1 MPERGSATKLP
12 PLVGEPAPEFVL
24 YDRNGHAFRYH
35 ASRRKPLLLVFW
47 AFWCDTWKATTQ
59 AIRQAHLHPPYWD
72 GEVWAICT
80 DGRWAH
86 RLSVDPVARLIHFP
100 VLLDA
105 GSQVSKRYAIDSVP
119 TLVLIDRTG
128 TVRWRL
134 RGVPKPQWLESAVE
148 NLSEPTLV
156 HDEPLYLTFDD
167 FPQPGDGH
175 LLDMLRRLHLRV
187 TLFAIGRNAERMPGL
202 VHRAAAEGHIVG
214 NHSYSHQTKGAS
226 VQAWIQNFERANRV
240 LQRITGQTP
249 RLLRLPGDPNAPVAQ
264 QVANALGMQAVGFTV
279 NPYDFAR
286 PGARALVERI
296 LAQAKP
302 NGIILLHC
310 GVRQTVESLP
320 VVVEA
325 LQRRFVLRALG

>member
-1 MPERGSATKLP
+1 MPEKAVASKLP

-24 YDRNGHAFRYH
+24 YDRNGRAFRYY
-35 ASRRKPLLLVFW
+35 ASRHKPLLLVFW
-47 AFWCDTWKATTQ
+47 AFWCDTWKAATR
-59 AIRQAHLHPPYWD
+59 AIRQARLHPPYWD

-119 TLVLIDRTG
+119 TLVLIDRAG

-148 NLSEPTLV
+148 NLSEPSLV

-167 FPQPGDGH
+167 FPQHGDGH
-175 LLDMLRRLHLRV
+175 LLDMLRRQHLRV
-187 TLFAIGRNAERMPGL
+187 TLFAIGRNAQRMPDL
-202 VHRAAAEGHIVG
+202 VRRAVAEGHIVG
-214 NHSYSHQTKGAS
+214 NHSYSHQTMRAS
-226 VQAWIQNFERANRV
+226 VQAWIQDFERANHV
-240 LQRITGQTP
+240 LRRITGQTP
-249 RLLRLPGDPNAPVAQ
+249 RLLRLPGDPNAPFAQ
-264 QVANALGMQAVGFTV
+264 EVANALGMRAVGYTV

-286 PGARALVERI
+286 PGTRALVERI
-296 LAQAKP
+296 LAQAKS
-302 NGIILLHC
+302 NGIVLLHC

-325 LQRRFVLRALG
+325 LRKRFVIGVLQ